1 MLPLVPSS
9 TTSFQVCGGAVA
21 RGLGGRGGRSGALA
35 GAHPRYEQFMC
46 VGVGVFLFVFCIW
59 ARLAC
64 FPHERD
70 IVTIKCQILFSGPL
84 QRSEHTTCLLLF
96 TSNCIRQTHYTTL
109 YFTAPM
115 LGHIDR
121 ENTMKRLDSSSALI
135 TVDGA
140 ESAVS
145 WRLRLMQLRA
155 LNSGAGNASGM

>member
-1 MLPLVPSS
+1 
-9 TTSFQVCGGAVA
+9 
-21 RGLGGRGGRSGALA
+21 
-35 GAHPRYEQFMC
+35 
-46 VGVGVFLFVFCIW
+46 
-59 ARLAC
+59 
-64 FPHERD
+64 
-70 IVTIKCQILFSGPL
+70 
-84 QRSEHTTCLLLF
+84 
-96 TSNCIRQTHYTTL
+96 
-109 YFTAPM
+109 M